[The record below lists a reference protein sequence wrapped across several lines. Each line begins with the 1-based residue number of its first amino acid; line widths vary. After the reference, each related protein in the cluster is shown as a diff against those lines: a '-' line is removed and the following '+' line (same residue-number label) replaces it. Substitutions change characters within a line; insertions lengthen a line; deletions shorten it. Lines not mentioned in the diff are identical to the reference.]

1 MRRSLHT
8 AFLALGILLIV
19 SCSKE
24 SINSEGIPVA
34 VNAVA
39 VEQELLDIVNTH
51 RNALGANPL
60 EFSALAYEHANL
72 HTDYMIS
79 KGTISHDNFS
89 SRASKIAAETN
100 AKQIAENVAR
110 DYSTAAAAFQGWLE
124 SPNHKSTMEADFTH
138 TAISVKINAEGDYF
152 YTQLFFK

>member
-8 AFLALGILLIV
+8 AFIAFGLLLIV

-24 SINSEGIPVA
+24 SVDSEVIPVA
-34 VNAVA
+34 ANMVA
-39 VEQELLDIVNTH
+39 VEQELLDIVNAH
-51 RNALGANPL
+51 RNSLGATPL

-79 KGTISHDNFS
+79 RGTLSHDNFS

-100 AKQIAENVAR
+100 AKEIAENVAR

-138 TAISVKINAEGDYF
+138 TAISVKISAAGDYF

>member
-1 MRRSLHT
+1 MRRSLRT
-8 AFLALGILLIV
+8 AFLSLGILFIV

-24 SINSEGIPVA
+24 SINGDAIPVA

-39 VEQELLDIVNTH
+39 VEQELLEIVNTH
-51 RNALGANPL
+51 RNSLGAAPL
-60 EFSALAYEHANL
+60 AFSPLAYEYANL

-79 KGTISHDNFS
+79 KGSISHDNFS
-89 SRASKIAAETN
+89 SRASKIAAETD
-100 AKQIAENVAR
+100 AKQIAENVAK
-110 DYSTAAAAFQGWLE
+110 DYPTAAAAFQGWLE

-138 TAISVKINAEGDYF
+138 TAISVKISADGDYF

>member
-1 MRRSLHT
+1 MRRSLRT

-24 SINSEGIPVA
+24 SINSDAIPVA
-34 VNAVA
+34 INAVA

-51 RNALGANPL
+51 RNALGATPL

-100 AKQIAENVAR
+100 AKQIAENVAM
-110 DYSTAAAAFQGWLE
+110 DYPTAAAAFQGWLE
-124 SPNHKSTMEADFTH
+124 SPNHKDTMEADFTH
-138 TAISVKINAEGDYF
+138 TAISVKINAKGDYF

>member
-8 AFLALGILLIV
+8 AILALGILLIV

-24 SINSEGIPVA
+24 SINSEEIPVA

-39 VEQELLDIVNTH
+39 VEHELLDIVNTY
-51 RNALGANPL
+51 RNSLGATPL
-60 EFSALAYEHANL
+60 EFNALAYEHANL
-72 HTDYMIS
+72 HNDYMIS

-89 SRASKIAAETN
+89 ARASKIAAETN
-100 AKQIAENVAR
+100 AKQIAENVAM
-110 DYSTAAAAFQGWLE
+110 DYPNAVAALQGWLE
-124 SPNHKSTMEADFTH
+124 SPNHKSTLEADFTH
-138 TAISVKINAEGDYF
+138 TAISVKINANGDYF

>member
-1 MRRSLHT
+1 MRRSLHF
-8 AFLALGILLIV
+8 AFLALGILCIV

-24 SINSEGIPVA
+24 SVTTEDIPVA

-39 VEQELLDIVNTH
+39 VEQELLELVNTH
-51 RNALGANPL
+51 RNAIGASSL
-60 EFSALAYEHANL
+60 QFSALAYEYANL

-89 SRASKIAAETN
+89 ARASKIASETN
-100 AKQIAENVAR
+100 AKEVAENVAM
-110 DYSTAAAAFQGWLE
+110 DYLTAADAFQGWLD

-138 TAISVKINAEGDYF
+138 TAVSVKINAAGDYF